1 MDLPASP
8 TNARPLAAAIS
19 AGRRAV
25 AQRMNALACATDE
38 QAAECF
44 VNLVAALEQSFR
56 VEEQVMEATN
66 CRALRQ
72 HREAHA
78 RVLCALHQAASRIES
93 GDAVLAREAV
103 VLLARFLRMHRPAID
118 QALLAAP
125 RSTIPRTATR
135 ACCASRGRTRPL
147 QRVI

>member
-1 MDLPASP
+1 MQPPASP

-25 AQRMNALACATDE
+25 AARMNALARATDE

-44 VNLVAALEQSFR
+44 VHLVATLEQSFR
-56 VEEQVMEATN
+56 VEEQVMEAIN

-78 RVLCALHQAASRIES
+78 RVLCALHQAAARIED

-125 RSTIPRTATR
+125 GSGVRHAAMR
-135 ACCASRGRTRPL
+135 ACRTTRGRARPL